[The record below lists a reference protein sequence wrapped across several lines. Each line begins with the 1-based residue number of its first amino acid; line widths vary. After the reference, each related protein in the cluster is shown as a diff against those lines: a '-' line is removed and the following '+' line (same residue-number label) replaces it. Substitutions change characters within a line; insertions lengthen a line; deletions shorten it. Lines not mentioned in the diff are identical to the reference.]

1 MGPKPKV
8 IASTQ
13 ATGKQMSIP
22 TAKAAASKEKKN
34 KNKEDDA
41 RPAGDSD
48 EQDAKIEYDIFLS
61 CKGLQDS
68 VYMAVGRIRT

>member
-1 MGPKPKV
+1 MGLKPKV

-13 ATGKQMSIP
+13 ATGKWTSIP

-48 EQDAKIEYDIFLS
+48 DAKIKYDIFLS
-61 CKGLQDS
+61 CKGLRDS
-68 VYMAVGRIRT
+68 VYMAVERIRT